1 MPTSNVF
8 AGPDRLSHAA
18 APYSCHEMAHFTRM
32 WVDSTGGAGNRPP
45 DADHHPLTPPSF
57 HRCFRP
63 SRPSMPPPNPSNPSS
78 SFGLPAASPG
88 LVEFG
93 LKFSGGGTHISRTIM
108 LAELE
113 AVLAAV
119 PQGSAV
125 GEYREAIFQRNVLG
139 KTTDSTRQKT
149 LRHLREL
156 YVLDEVVPIFKL
168 MRSLLA
174 LDPASLPLL
183 AMQIAWSR
191 DHLLRSTTPAV
202 LEAAEGDRVETK
214 TLAQAALETFPDQY
228 SDLNIDKIARNAAS
242 SWTQSGHLAGRAKKV
257 RSRIKPTVVAVTL
270 ALFLG
275 NAAGYHGAAVFANPW
290 CCLLDLNP
298 DRAKSVDFEAHR
310 AGLLNLRAVGEV
322 VELSFPM
329 FAEFQIP
336 QS

>member
-1 MPTSNVF
+1 MP
-8 AGPDRLSHAA
+8 R
-18 APYSCHEMAHFTRM
+18 
-32 WVDSTGGAGNRPP
+32 
-45 DADHHPLTPPSF
+45 
-57 HRCFRP
+57 
-63 SRPSMPPPNPSNPSS
+63 SS
-78 SFGLPAASPG
+78 PRIPGSSPGLPAASPG
-88 LVEFG
+88 LLEFG
-93 LKFSGGGTHISRTIM
+93 LKFTGGGTHISRTIM

-113 AVLAAV
+113 VVLSAV
-119 PQGSAV
+119 PQGSQAS
-125 GEYREAIFQRNVLG
+125 EYRDAILLRNILG

-156 YVLDEVVPIFKL
+156 YVLDEEVPLF
-168 MRSLLA
+168 RLLRTLHA

-183 AMQIAWSR
+183 AMQVAWSR

-202 LEAAEGDRVETK
+202 LEAAEGDLVEAK
-214 TLAQAALETFPDQY
+214 SLAQAALDIFGDQY
-228 SDLNIDKIARNAAS
+228 SELNINKIGRNTAS
-242 SWTQSGHLAGRAKKV
+242 SWTQSGHLAGRAKKI

-275 NAAGYHGAAVFANPW
+275 DATGYHGAAVFSNPW
-290 CCLLDLNP
+290 CRLLDLNP
-298 DRAKSVDFEAHR
+298 DRAKSMAFEAHR

>member
-1 MPTSNVF
+1 MS
-8 AGPDRLSHAA
+8 
-18 APYSCHEMAHFTRM
+18 
-32 WVDSTGGAGNRPP
+32 
-45 DADHHPLTPPSF
+45 PL
-57 HRCFRP
+57 
-63 SRPSMPPPNPSNPSS
+63 
-78 SFGLPAASPG
+78 GLPAASPG
-88 LVEFG
+88 MQDFG
-93 LKFSGGGTHISRTIM
+93 LKFTGGGTHISRTIM

-113 AVLAAV
+113 TLLASV
-119 PQGSAV
+119 PPGSPP
-125 GEYREAIFQRNVLG
+125 GEYRDAILQRNVLG

-156 YVLDEVVPIFKL
+156 YVLDEEVPIFKL
-168 MRSLLA
+168 MRTLHT

-183 AMQIAWSR
+183 AMQVAWSR

-202 LEAAEGDRVETK
+202 LDVPEGDRVETK
-214 TLAQAALETFPDQY
+214 ALAQAALATFADQY
-228 SDLNIDKIARNAAS
+228 SELNINKIGRNTAS

-275 NAAGYHGAAVFANPW
+275 DATGFHGAAVFSNPW
-290 CCLLDLNP
+290 CRLLDLNP
-298 DRAKSVDFEAHR
+298 DRAKSMAFEAHR
-310 AGLLNLRAVGEV
+310 AGLINLRAVGEV